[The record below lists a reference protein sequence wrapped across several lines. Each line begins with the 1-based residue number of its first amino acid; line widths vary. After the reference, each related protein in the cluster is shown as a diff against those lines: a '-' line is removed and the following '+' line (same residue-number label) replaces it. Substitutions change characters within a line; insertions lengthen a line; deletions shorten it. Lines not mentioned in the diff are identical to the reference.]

1 MKLLRFSA
9 LCLVLVVVVLCAN
22 SKVLFAQ
29 NGGLGAK
36 QNNNAPLEITADG
49 SLEWLREEKIFI
61 ARGNALAAQGP
72 SSVKA
77 ETLTARY
84 KEKTAGGGMEIQ
96 KVEAAENVIIES
108 NQSKAYGDKAVYDLE
123 KSVAILTGKD
133 LKMTSADQIV
143 MARDQF
149 EYWVE
154 EGRLNALGQ
163 AKVVRPKPEGGSD
176 TLEADKIS
184 ALMKDGRDGK
194 RTLHSLEAIGNVVI
208 TSPTEKIT
216 GTYGI
221 YRADSN
227 TAEITGGVKI
237 VRGPNTL
244 QGDRAQVDLNTNTS
258 KIFGTS
264 TAGGRV
270 KGVFYPDSEKK
281 ADP

>member
-1 MKLLRFSA
+1 MKFLKNFPLFLLFA
-9 LCLVLVVVVLCAN
+9 LGAITLNPANLLAQSN
-22 SKVLFAQ
+22 SK
-29 NGGLGAK
+29 
-36 QNNNAPLEITADG
+36 APLEITADG

-72 SSVKA
+72 SSVRA

-84 KEKTAGGGMEIQ
+84 KEKTAGGGMQIQ
-96 KVEAAENVIIES
+96 KVEAEENVVIES
-108 NQSKAYGDKAVYDLE
+108 NQNKAYGDQAIYDLE
-123 KSVAILTGKD
+123 KSVAVLTGND
-133 LKMTSADQIV
+133 LKMTSPDQTV
-143 MARDQF
+143 TARDQF

-163 AKVVRPKPEGGSD
+163 AKVIRPKQGGGND

-194 RTLHSLEAIGNVVI
+194 RTLHSLEAIGNVII

-216 GTYGI
+216 GAYGI

-227 TAEITGGVKI
+227 TAEITGSVKI
-237 VRGPNTL
+237 IRGPNTL
-244 QGDRAQVDLNTNTS
+244 QGDRAEVDMNTNTS
-258 KIFGTS
+258 KIFGTN
-264 TAGGRV
+264 TTGGRV

-281 ADP
+281 KEP